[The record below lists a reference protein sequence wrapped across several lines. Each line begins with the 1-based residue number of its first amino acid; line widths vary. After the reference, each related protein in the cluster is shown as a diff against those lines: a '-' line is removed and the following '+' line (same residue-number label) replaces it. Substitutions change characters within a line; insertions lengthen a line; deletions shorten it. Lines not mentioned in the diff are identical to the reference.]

1 MSTISSELKFPY
13 VCSHCHTEIPSLLI
27 TREITW
33 HVGIQKKSG
42 NGSWVRQRMAKTVI
56 VLQLFRFLNFINSDF
71 WKMNDLSRFSC
82 ICVFLHILI
91 HRRSWHGPPHFFSN
105 FLFTNLL
112 KIRKLETRG
121 WSVPRAP
128 VYLFTYVEYFFVK
141 LFFFFF
147 LQFYEFFL
155 CFILK

>member
-1 MSTISSELKFPY
+1 MKS
-13 VCSHCHTEIPSLLI
+13 
-27 TREITW
+27 RDN
-33 HVGIQKKSG
+33 VGIQKKSG

-56 VLQLFRFLNFINSDF
+56 VLQLFRFLNLINSDF

-105 FLFTNLL
+105 FLLTNLL
-112 KIRKLETRG
+112 KIRKLEKRG
-121 WSVPRAP
+121 WSVPRVP

-147 LQFYEFFL
+147 TILWILFMFYSE
-155 CFILK
+155 IKKN